1 MEKRGIM
8 TTLLCVVLFLIL
20 EANFSMFVD
29 ELVFN
34 WMSWENCSLQ
44 GCNTCKIM
52 QLLASHTIN
61 DCRAYMLAL
70 HIAGAGP

>member
-1 MEKRGIM
+1 VEKRGIM

-34 WMSWENCSLQ
+34 
-44 GCNTCKIM
+44 
-52 QLLASHTIN
+52 
-61 DCRAYMLAL
+61 
-70 HIAGAGP
+70 